1 MVTEINWS
9 RVAWLDDALEVTW
22 YESSVS
28 HLPYLWLRDNCGC
41 GECRVAQTTEKRFM
55 LNQVPVNLRPTTG
68 LVEGDELFLAWPDGH
83 ETRYSGSAIRAL
95 ETQQATSWT
104 AWDARFTPS
113 HFEYP
118 RFVDDDATAVAA
130 LTAFL
135 EFGAVML
142 TGAGSTPG
150 ALETLSGRLGPV
162 RDAVFARLHDVAVDA
177 AQHNVAHTATGL
189 APHTDFASLSWPPGV
204 QALHM
209 LVNDASGGET
219 VIVDGWRIAEALSRT
234 HPGYFDM
241 LCTMPVPFR
250 TFDHDT
256 ETRTAAPIIQLDTD
270 GKIKAVRFSNRL
282 MQRIA
287 PNRAGL
293 VTFYRAYH
301 EWCRRVTSDAAQATF
316 RLQGGQVLVVATHRV
331 LHGRKAFAPDGRRH
345 LQDAYFEHDGA
356 RNHLFVLNRRPAAS
370 AGRES

>member
-1 MVTEINWS
+1 MVTQINWS

-41 GECRVAQTTEKRFM
+41 GECRVAQTTEKRFV

-95 ETQQATSWT
+95 ETQQPASWT

-118 RFVDDDATAVAA
+118 RFVHDDATAAAA

-135 EFGAVML
+135 EFGAFVL
-142 TGAGSTPG
+142 TGAGSAPG
-150 ALETLSGRLGPV
+150 ALETLTRRLGPA
-162 RDAVFARLHDVAVDA
+162 RETVFARIHNGAVDA
-177 AQHNVAHTATGL
+177 SGYSVAHTATEL
-189 APHTDFASLSWPPGV
+189 APHNDFASLRWPPSV

-219 VIVDGWRIAEALSRT
+219 VIVDGWRIAEALRRT
-234 HPGYFDM
+234 QPAYFDS

-250 TFDHDT
+250 RFDKDI
-256 ETRTAAPIIQLDTD
+256 ETRAAAPIIQLDTD
-270 GKIKAVRFSNRL
+270 GRIEAFRFSNRL

-287 PNRAGL
+287 PNRTGL

-301 EWCRRVTSDAAQATF
+301 ELCRRIADDSAQAAF
-316 RLQGGQVLVVATHRV
+316 RLQGGQMLVIAAHRV
-331 LHGRKAFAPDGRRH
+331 LHGRRAFSPDGRRH
-345 LQDAYFEHDGA
+345 VQDAYFERDGA
-356 RNHLFVLNRRPAAS
+356 RNHLFVLNRRPAALAGS
-370 AGRES
+370 AS

>member
-1 MVTEINWS
+1 MATEINWS

-28 HLPYLWLRDNCGC
+28 HLPFLWLRDNCGC
-41 GECRVAQTTEKRFM
+41 GKCRLAPTADKRFM

-68 LVEGDELFLAWPDGH
+68 LVEGDELLLAWPDGH

-135 EFGAVML
+135 EFGAVIL

-150 ALETLSGRLGPV
+150 ASKALSRRLGPV
-162 RDAVFARLHDVAVDA
+162 REAVLARLHDIAVDA
-177 AQHNVAHTATGL
+177 AQYNVAHTATAL
-189 APHTDFASLSWPPGV
+189 APHTDFASLRWPPSV

-219 VIVDGWRIAEALSRT
+219 VIVDGWRIAEALRRT
-234 HPGYFDM
+234 HPGYFDS

-250 TFDHDT
+250 MVDEDI
-256 ETRTAAPIIQLDTD
+256 ETHAAAPLIQLDTD
-270 GKIKAVRFSNRL
+270 GRIEALRFSNPL

-287 PNRAGL
+287 PNRPGL
-293 VTFYRAYH
+293 VAFYRAYH
-301 EWCRRVTSDAAQATF
+301 ELCRRVADDSAQATF
-316 RLQGGQVLVVATHRV
+316 RLQGGQMLVMAAHRV
-331 LHGRKAFAPDGRRH
+331 LHGRRAFSPDGRRH
-345 LQDAYFEHDGA
+345 LQDAYFELDGA
-356 RNHLFVLNRRPAAS
+356 RNHLCVLNRGPAALAGS
-370 AGRES
+370 AS